1 MMLFAKAGFLTILAT
16 ILLLAA
22 PAAPARRA
30 HPSHNRGD
38 DRSAITAVLKK
49 QQEAWNQGDVDTF
62 LQGYWRSPELTFS
75 GSGGI
80 ARGWDGVL
88 ARYKEHYPNREAM
101 GQLEFSGLEIRFLG
115 KNAALVLGHWHLT
128 RQKGDA
134 GGVFS
139 LVFEYFPGGWRIIHD
154 HTSEVP
160 AAEKNSEK
168 P

>member
-1 MMLFAKAGFLTILAT
+1 MIAAAKPGFLTMLAM
-16 ILLLAA
+16 IGLLAA
-22 PAAPARRA
+22 QAAPARRE
-30 HPSHNRGD
+30 HQSHNRND
-38 DRSAITAVLKK
+38 DRSAITAVLKA
-49 QQEAWNQGDVDTF
+49 QQDAWNQGDVNTF

-75 GSGGI
+75 GTGGI

-88 ARYKEHYPNREAM
+88 ARYKEHYPSREAM

-115 KNAALVLGHWHLT
+115 KRAALVLGHWHLT
-128 RQKGDA
+128 RQKGDV

-139 LVFEYFPGGWRIIHD
+139 LVFERFPEGWRIIHD

-160 AAEKNSEK
+160 AAAKNSEN

>member
-1 MMLFAKAGFLTILAT
+1 MILASKSGFLTILVIA
-16 ILLLAA
+16 ILLVA
-22 PAAPARRA
+22 PATPAQAA
-30 HPSHNRGD
+30 HKSHKSGD

-49 QQEAWNQGDVDTF
+49 QQDAWNQGDVDIF

-80 ARGWDGVL
+80 ARGWEGVL

-115 KNAALVLGHWHLT
+115 KHAALVLGHWHLA
-128 RQKGDA
+128 RQKGDV

-139 LVFEYFPGGWRIIHD
+139 LVFERFPEGWRIIHD

-160 AAEKNSEK
+160 DDAKN
-168 P
+168 

>member
-1 MMLFAKAGFLTILAT
+1 MLALKSGFLTILVTA
-16 ILLLAA
+16 ILLAA
-22 PAAPARRA
+22 PAATAQPT
-30 HPSHNRGD
+30 HKSHKRGD
-38 DRSAITAVLKK
+38 DRSAITAVLTA
-49 QQEAWNQGDVDTF
+49 QQKAWNQGDVDTF

-75 GSGGI
+75 GTGGI

-115 KNAALVLGHWHLT
+115 KKAALVLGHWHLT
-128 RQKGDA
+128 RQKGDV

-139 LVFEYFPGGWRIIHD
+139 LVFERFPEGWRIIHD

-160 AAEKNSEK
+160 AAAKNSEN

>member
-1 MMLFAKAGFLTILAT
+1 MLATKPRFPTILVT
-16 ILLLAA
+16 IVLLVA
-22 PAAPARRA
+22 PAAQARRA
-30 HPSHNRGD
+30 HPSNNRSE

-115 KNAALVLGHWHLT
+115 KNAALVLGHWNLT
-128 RQKGDA
+128 RQKGDV

-139 LVFEYFPGGWRIIHD
+139 LVFEYFPEGWRIIHD

-160 AAEKNSEK
+160 AAEKKSEK